1 MLSSSST
8 TSTLASGT
16 ALILPVE
23 RCWLGN
29 FWEFAGEA
37 LDDVV
42 PGHCGGRFR
51 PMLAKLLK
59 PRVLVAA
66 AVVVLAAFAL
76 AYFTLFSSDSPSKL
90 TLQTKGSTAAAPTG
104 DLAGTWTVADGSVAG
119 YRVREKLAQL
129 PAPSDAVGRSG
140 AVTGQVTIADR
151 GGAYSAANAT
161 FTVDVSQLKSDKGQ
175 RDNKIR
181 SIGLETD
188 KYPQATFAA
197 AGPISIPDDAVNGK
211 AVTVQADG
219 DLSLHGV
226 TKKVS
231 IPLQVQRD
239 GAQIKVVGNYQFPW
253 YDFGTSATS
262 IQPFVSV
269 TGK

>member
-1 MLSSSST
+1 
-8 TSTLASGT
+8 
-16 ALILPVE
+16 
-23 RCWLGN
+23 
-29 FWEFAGEA
+29 
-37 LDDVV
+37 
-42 PGHCGGRFR
+42 
-51 PMLAKLLK
+51 MLATLRK
-59 PRVLVAA
+59 PRVLVAGA
-66 AVVVLAAFAL
+66 IVVLAAFAL

-90 TLQTKGSTAAAPTG
+90 TLQTKGSTTAAPPAG

-129 PAPSDAVGRSG
+129 PAPSDAVGRSS

-211 AVTVQADG
+211 AVTVQTDG
-219 DLSLHGV
+219 DLMLHGV
-226 TKKVS
+226 TRTVS

-239 GAQIKVVGNYQFPW
+239 GAQIKIVGNYQFTW
-253 YDFGTSATS
+253 SDFKMSAPS
-262 IQPFVSV
+262 VAPFVSV
-269 TGK
+269 TGDPLLEFELYLSKEA

>member
-1 MLSSSST
+1 M
-8 TSTLASGT
+8 
-16 ALILPVE
+16 
-23 RCWLGN
+23 
-29 FWEFAGEA
+29 
-37 LDDVV
+37 
-42 PGHCGGRFR
+42 
-51 PMLAKLLK
+51 AKHLR

-66 AVVVLAAFAL
+66 VVVVVAAFAL

-104 DLAGTWTVADGSVAG
+104 DMAGTWTVADGSVAG

-129 PAPSDAVGRSG
+129 PAPSDAVGRSS

-211 AVTVQADG
+211 AVTVQTDG
-219 DLSLHGV
+219 DLMLHGV
-226 TKKVS
+226 TRTVS

-239 GAQIKVVGNYQFPW
+239 GAQIKIVGNYQFTW
-253 YDFGTSATS
+253 SDFKMSAPS
-262 IQPFVSV
+262 VQPFVSV
-269 TGK
+269 TGEPLLEFELHLSKQA